1 MTKIFYLVVAS
12 LTLLAAAV
20 QWLPK
25 EGLSPNDLNFVGPDK
40 ARAQSPAP
48 FSSSGVPATS
58 APPAAY
64 PAAGAPPAAYTQVG
78 SQQPAY
84 SQSPPQP
91 TQPQPVPPVYT
102 ASQNNYA
109 PQGFGTP
116 NVAPNYAPTPPI
128 SAAPVAPQFPATAA
142 SFASTAAPPI
152 APPNVSSSGVI
163 ENAALAFPTQELEGT
178 KVLARVGGDT
188 IFAGEVLSSVNSL
201 LARSSGM
208 DIRNPELLKDPA
220 FIRQRDQWVK
230 ARLQQVIET
239 RIIVNEAKRKI
250 PKEGYEKA
258 MAKFFEEFDKT
269 VLPQMLKERKF
280 PDLQAYEAQL
290 RKEGTTLEREKNAW
304 AESVLR
310 SSWINQ
316 TVKSTQEVTHMQM
329 LDYYQKHATEY
340 DTEAYAKWE
349 QITIRFDRTA
359 SKEAAYAE
367 IAKAGNRV
375 IDGEKFE
382 DVAKQVSH
390 GSTASIGGEVN
401 WTKKGSLVSQPIDA
415 AVFSLPEG
423 QMSPIIEDDR
433 GFHIVRV
440 LDRREAGRKPF
451 KDVQAEIRKKI
462 NEERTVE
469 AKVKYVEDL
478 KKKTVIWTIYDEE
491 DAKIRKA
498 SGDDRY
504 DNAAVRR

>member
-1 MTKIFYLVVAS
+1 VTKIFYLVVAS

-20 QWLPK
+20 QWLPQ
-25 EGLSPNDLNFVGPDK
+25 EGLSPSDLNFVGPDK

-48 FSSSGVPATS
+48 FSSPGLPAASAPPGSYPATGTPTGAYPQSGAPQASFS
-58 APPAAY
+58 APPASFA
-64 PAAGAPPAAYTQVG
+64 
-78 SQQPAY
+78 
-84 SQSPPQP
+84 
-91 TQPQPVPPVYT
+91 QPQ
-102 ASQNNYA
+102 AA
-109 PQGFGTP
+109 PQG
-116 NVAPNYAPTPPI
+116 Y
-128 SAAPVAPQFPATAA
+128 AAPQNNITTAPVSGQYPATPA
-142 SFASTAAPPI
+142 SFASTSAPAI
-152 APPNVSSSGVI
+152 ASLGTSSSGMI
-163 ENAALAFPTQELEGT
+163 DNAAMAFPTQELEGT

-188 IFAGEVLSSVNSL
+188 IFAGEVLCAVNSL
-201 LARSSGM
+201 FARNGL
-208 DIRNPELLKDPA
+208 DIRNPEILKDPG
-220 FIRQRDQWVK
+220 FIRQRDQYVK
-230 ARLQQVIET
+230 LRLQQVIET

-258 MAKFFEEFDKT
+258 MEKFDEEFDKT
-269 VLPQMLKERKF
+269 VLPQMLKERNF

-290 RKEGTTLEREKNAW
+290 RKEGTTLEREKRAW

-340 DTEAYAKWE
+340 DTEATARWE
-349 QITIRFDRTA
+349 QITIKFDRIA
-359 SKEAAYAE
+359 SKEAAFAE

-382 DVAKQVSH
+382 NVAKQVSH
-390 GSTASIGGEVN
+390 GATASIGGEVN
-401 WTKKGSLVSQPIDA
+401 WTKKGSLVSQPLDT
-415 AVFSLPEG
+415 AVFSLPVG
-423 QMSPIIEDDR
+423 QMSPIIEDDK

-440 LDRREAGRKPF
+440 IDRRDAGRKPF
-451 KDVQAEIRKKI
+451 TDVQAEIRKKI
-462 NEERTVE
+462 TEERTVE

-491 DAKIRKA
+491 DARIRKA

-504 DNAAVRR
+504 DNAQIRR

>member
-20 QWLPK
+20 QWLPQ
-25 EGLSPNDLNFVGPDK
+25 EGLSPSDLNFVGPEK

-48 FSSSGVPATS
+48 FSSSGVPATTAPTGTYPATG
-58 APPAAY
+58 APPATY
-64 PAAGAPPAAYTQVG
+64 PQAGSQQPSYSQPPQSFAPPQAAPPSYAAPQSNSVPQGFAGPNVGGAPPAASVAAAAQY
-78 SQQPAY
+78 
-84 SQSPPQP
+84 P
-91 TQPQPVPPVYT
+91 T
-102 ASQNNYA
+102 
-109 PQGFGTP
+109 TP
-116 NVAPNYAPTPPI
+116 
-128 SAAPVAPQFPATAA
+128 A

-152 APPNVSSSGVI
+152 NLPAGSSGAVI
-163 ENAALAFPTQELEGT
+163 ENAAMAFPTQEIEGT

-188 IFAGEVLSSVNSL
+188 IFAGEVLCSVNSL
-201 LARSSGM
+201 LARNGV
-208 DIRNPELLKDPA
+208 DIHNPELQKDPS
-220 FIRQRDQWVK
+220 FIRTRDQWVK
-230 ARLQQVIET
+230 ARLQQLIET

-250 PKEGYEKA
+250 PKEGFQKA
-258 MAKFFEEFDKT
+258 MEKFDEEFDKT
-269 VLPQMLKERKF
+269 VLPQMLKERKYA
-280 PDLQAYEAQL
+280 DLQAYEAQL
-290 RKEGTTLEREKNAW
+290 RKEGTTLEREKRAW

-316 TVKSTQEVTHMQM
+316 TVKSTQEVTHLQM
-329 LDYYQKHATEY
+329 LDYYQKHAAEY
-340 DTEAYAKWE
+340 DVEAHSKWE
-349 QITIRFDRTA
+349 QITIKFERSA

-401 WTKKGSLVSQPIDA
+401 WTKKGSLVSQPIDS
-415 AVFSLPEG
+415 AVFSLPVG
-423 QMSPIIEDDR
+423 QLSPIIEDDK

-440 LDRREAGRKPF
+440 LDRRDAGRKPF

-462 NEERTVE
+462 QDERTAE
-469 AKVKYVEDL
+469 AKIAYVEEL
-478 KKKTVIWTIYDEE
+478 KKKTVVWTVYDEE

-504 DNAAVRR
+504 DAALRR